1 MNDKAESAVKTA
13 KRILQ
18 KALNAGT
25 DPYVAMLDY
34 RNTHPRNRI
43 KSGTTAMNGK
53 RREWKDHIDG
63 KPAATKLADFFKKIS
78 NVTET
83 KILLDDDGI
92 SKGMERKM
100 DEMRRKE
107 EKGIDET
114 RRELHSRPSQDV
126 IISYYQISTAEGME
140 ERMILEDE
148 EFEDVHSIVT

>member
-1 MNDKAESAVKTA
+1 
-13 KRILQ
+13 
-18 KALNAGT
+18 
-25 DPYVAMLDY
+25 
-34 RNTHPRNRI
+34 
-43 KSGTTAMNGK
+43 
-53 RREWKDHIDG
+53 
-63 KPAATKLADFFKKIS
+63 
-78 NVTET
+78 
-83 KILLDDDGI
+83 
-92 SKGMERKM
+92 M